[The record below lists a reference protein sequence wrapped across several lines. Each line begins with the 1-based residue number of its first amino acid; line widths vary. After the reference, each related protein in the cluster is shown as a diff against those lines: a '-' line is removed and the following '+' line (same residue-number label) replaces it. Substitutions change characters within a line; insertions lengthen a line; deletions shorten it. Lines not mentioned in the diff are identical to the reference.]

1 VLVAD
6 VAGLERI
13 GMGVDRQHDFDYV
26 AHCNIGGMEPVPTAL
41 AEEEPDAVLWKAP
54 DRVAERLDPS

>member
-1 VLVAD
+1 
-6 VAGLERI
+6 
-13 GMGVDRQHDFDYV
+13 MGVDRQHDFDDV